1 MRVAGGVAPE
11 WHASLGAVQA
21 AVPVLQ
27 LDIAGGHNTVMSRL
41 NAGGF
46 MVGFYSQCPD
56 CLIPGSKN
64 FQKKGR
70 KFLVSPSALVL
81 VACNVNIINH
91 LIQALWQK

>member
-1 MRVAGGVAPE
+1 MRVAGGGAPE
-11 WHASLGAVQA
+11 WHASLRAVQA
-21 AVPVLQ
+21 AVLMLQ

-46 MVGFYSQCPD
+46 VVGFYSQCPD

-81 VACNVNIINH
+81 LLAMLTLSIT
-91 LIQALWQK
+91 